1 MSNEEIVRLIQNGVS
16 VTDNMQILYE
26 TNLPLIKQ
34 FIKPYLYLEEKQD
47 LMQEAYIGLWQAV
60 QHYES
65 SENVRFMT
73 FAQFWIQQAVR
84 RYIENCTSLIRLP
97 SHLREQI
104 GRYKKNVRQLQQELG
119 HYPTDAEI
127 AEYMRI
133 SLDRVRKLQLCMYDV
148 ASLDAP
154 LYPDSSDNENFTLA
168 DTLQDD
174 SSPEEST
181 IDKIYAEYQKS
192 ELWGILERFTDTE
205 QRDLLK
211 RYAAGQ
217 SIAQIARET
226 GESYQS
232 VRRRFDNI
240 LRKLKIG
247 KPGRELRERL
257 ETIGS
262 RLYSNSLKRFKERGY
277 SAIEDIAIELME
289 MDRE

>member
-1 MSNEEIVRLIQNGVS
+1 MSNEEIVRLIQSGVS

-34 FIKPYLYLEEKQD
+34 FIKPYLHLVEEEDLLQECYFALQDAVEHYETDQNVKFMTYAEFWVKHQIQRYLED
-47 LMQEAYIGLWQAV
+47 CASI
-60 QHYES
+60 
-65 SENVRFMT
+65 
-73 FAQFWIQQAVR
+73 
-84 RYIENCTSLIRLP
+84 IRLP

-104 GRYKKNVRQLQQELG
+104 GRYKKNVSQLQQELG
-119 HYPTDAEI
+119 RDPTDEEI

-154 LYPDSSDNENFTLA
+154 LSTDSSDDLTLA
-168 DTLQDD
+168 DVIQAD
-174 SSPEEST
+174 SSLEERIT
-181 IDKIYAEYQKS
+181 DKIYAEYQKS
-192 ELWGILERFTDTE
+192 ELWAILGRYTDAE
-205 QRDLLK
+205 QQDLLR
-211 RYAAGQ
+211 RYAEVGN
-217 SIAQIARET
+217 IAEIARQT

-232 VRRRFDNI
+232 VRRRFNDI
-240 LRKLKIG
+240 LRRLKIG

-289 MDRE
+289 MDKN

>member
-47 LMQEAYIGLWQAV
+47 LMQEAFIGLWQAV

-73 FAQFWIQQAVR
+73 FAQFWVRSQIQ
-84 RYIENCTSLIRLP
+84 RYIEDCISLIRLP

-104 GRYKKNVRQLQQELG
+104 GRYKKNVGQLQQELG
-119 HYPTDAEI
+119 RKPTDEEVAEC
-127 AEYMRI
+127 MRI

-154 LYPDSSDNENFTLA
+154 LSTDSSDDKDYTLA
-168 DTLQDD
+168 DTLQGGCNVEDD
-174 SSPEEST
+174 VVSEL
-181 IDKIYAEYQKS
+181 YAEYQEN
-192 ELWGILERFTDTE
+192 ELWGILARFTNKP
-205 QRDLLK
+205 QMDLLR
-211 RYAAGQ
+211 RYAEVGN
-217 SIAQIARET
+217 IAQIARET

-232 VRRRFDNI
+232 VRREFNAVIRKLNTGRPRRI
-240 LRKLKIG
+240 LRQEFEMLDA
-247 KPGRELRERL
+247 
-257 ETIGS
+257 
-262 RLYSNSLKRFKERGY
+262 RLYNNSFKRFKERGCNV
-277 SAIEDIAIELME
+277 ENIAIRRAEL
-289 MDRE
+289 RS

>member
-1 MSNEEIVRLIQNGVS
+1 
-16 VTDNMQILYE
+16 
-26 TNLPLIKQ
+26 
-34 FIKPYLYLEEKQD
+34 
-47 LMQEAYIGLWQAV
+47 
-60 QHYES
+60 
-65 SENVRFMT
+65 MT
-73 FAQFWIQQAVR
+73 FAQFWVRSQIQ
-84 RYIENCTSLIRLP
+84 RYIEDCTSLIRLP

-104 GRYKKNVRQLQQELG
+104 GRYKKTAQRLQQELG
-119 HYPTDAEI
+119 RDPTDEEI

-154 LYPDSSDNENFTLA
+154 LPTGSSDDNDYTLA
-168 DTLQDD
+168 DTIQGDCNVEDD
-174 SSPEEST
+174 VVSEL
-181 IDKIYAEYQKS
+181 YAEYQKN
-192 ELWGILERFTDTE
+192 ELWAILARFADE
-205 QRDLLK
+205 SQLDLLR
-211 RYAAGQ
+211 RYASGQ
-217 SIAQIARET
+217 SLAQIARET

-240 LRKLKIG
+240 LRRLKIG

-289 MDRE
+289 MDKN